1 MLVVTCMSYSNN
13 KIIAKNTMTLYL
25 RMFLTMIVGLYT
37 SRVVLATLGVEDFGI
52 YSVVGGI
59 VSMLSFINAAMSL
72 STSRFLTF
80 EIGRGDVC
88 RTQKVFST
96 AFEIHMAVSLLILFL
111 AETVGLW
118 FVVNK
123 LVISEDRMIAAMWVY
138 QCSIL
143 SMIVC
148 VTQVPYNA
156 VIISHEKM
164 NVYAYVELL
173 NVFLKL
179 LVVYFLLIGKAD
191 RLILYAVLQLC
202 VSIFIALIYRIYS
215 KIKYEECRIT
225 WMYDKHII
233 KPMLGFTVWSILGN
247 VSYIG
252 LTQGVNILL
261 NLFFGPV
268 VNSARAVAVQVQTT
282 LNSFWTNFLTA
293 INPQIIKSYASNEVS
308 RLHELV
314 SMGSLYAFFLMLIFT
329 VPVISETPYL
339 LKLWLNNVPDY
350 TVVFVRLALLLSLID
365 CISEPLVNAIK
376 ATGVIKIYQI
386 VVSIILLSILPISY
400 ILFKHNYPPFYVYII
415 NIVISVL
422 CLFVRV
428 YFVNDI
434 IGLSM
439 RYFILNVIMKAFMIG
454 GLSFTIAYILKLFF
468 QPYGFLSTFTF
479 CIFLSFITV
488 CLVFFLGLK
497 KKERKMVYT
506 YSNKFFTK
514 D

>member
-1 MLVVTCMSYSNN
+1 M
-13 KIIAKNTMTLYL
+13 
-25 RMFLTMIVGLYT
+25 
-37 SRVVLATLGVEDFGI
+37 D
-52 YSVVGGI
+52 
-59 VSMLSFINAAMSL
+59 
-72 STSRFLTF
+72 
-80 EIGRGDVC
+80 
-88 RTQKVFST
+88 
-96 AFEIHMAVSLLILFL
+96 
-111 AETVGLW
+111 
-118 FVVNK
+118 
-123 LVISEDRMIAAMWVY
+123 
-138 QCSIL
+138 
-143 SMIVC
+143 
-148 VTQVPYNA
+148 
-156 VIISHEKM
+156 
-164 NVYAYVELL
+164 
-173 NVFLKL
+173 
-179 LVVYFLLIGKAD
+179 
-191 RLILYAVLQLC
+191 
-202 VSIFIALIYRIYS
+202 
-215 KIKYEECRIT
+215 
-225 WMYDKHII
+225 
-233 KPMLGFTVWSILGN
+233 
-247 VSYIG
+247 
-252 LTQGVNILL
+252 
-261 NLFFGPV
+261 LFFGPV

-415 NIVISVL
+415 NIVIS
-422 CLFVRV
+422 LFVRV

-468 QPYGFLSTFTF
+468 QPSGFLSTFTF

>member
-1 MLVVTCMSYSNN
+1 
-13 KIIAKNTMTLYL
+13 MTLYL

-282 LNSFWTNFLTA
+282 LISFWTNFLTA

-468 QPYGFLSTFTF
+468 QPSGFLSTFTF